1 LRLGSGTC
9 AEADKAL
16 ARIHLACG
24 PDQALRLFV
33 ANELI
38 EAGVAPET
46 QMEAQGF
53 DPAPLALLKANF
65 NPAQPR
71 WPAGSRHDKKMWS
84 SLNRICHAGS
94 LQKHANCLI

>member
-1 LRLGSGTC
+1 V
-9 AEADKAL
+9 L
-16 ARIHLACG
+16 ARIHLAHAGVPLCG

-53 DPAPLALLKANF
+53 DPAL
-65 NPAQPR
+65 
-71 WPAGSRHDKKMWS
+71 
-84 SLNRICHAGS
+84 SLC
-94 LQKHANCLI
+94 

>member
-16 ARIHLACG
+16 ARIHLAHAGVPLCG

-53 DPAPLALLKANF
+53 DPAL
-65 NPAQPR
+65 
-71 WPAGSRHDKKMWS
+71 
-84 SLNRICHAGS
+84 SLC
-94 LQKHANCLI
+94 